1 MSNDIERYLGPHK
14 KLGPGSYEI
23 GSVVTRAPQLIEFGG
38 GYNTWGLNEGP
49 RRGEG
54 GPSNIQTVAKP
65 NVVAELLNDQIHN
78 QADMERDYA
87 VRMNGVKPDVERE
100 VNVRKQAAKGSQPLT
115 PAQAAAIDQQV
126 TLDLVLSKINQYAE
140 LAPATYGLYGQS
152 PYFLMTYLSRQKI
165 HEFIHSDNGSN
176 PREVLM
182 ALYAQFDAVYK
193 SAMDL
198 KALSLSI
205 EILAEQL
212 PQLAL
217 NLERSEG
224 VAADAALYERLNTVA
239 KERDLHARQL
249 PGFLQSELLGAAGSV
264 AGLKPSLVMAHYK
277 ATLERMAA
285 SKIAAIKPIVAPT
298 PYERGG
304 ITYSPPAHNPK
315 INAPLRQPELQALYE
330 LVHLQTHT
338 QLGTKWIT
346 YHDALLKRES
356 ARHLTA
362 TANAFG
368 GLAERADRA
377 EHLID
382 AKLLA
387 DEQARA
393 AAVAEAK
400 RVAEEQARAAAEA
413 EAKRVAEEQARAAA
427 EVEAKRVAEEQARA
441 AAEAEAKRVAEEQ
454 ARVAAEAE
462 VRRVAEEQARA
473 AAETEAKRVAEEQVR
488 VAEAIR
494 VANTFVAS
502 GPAAATS
509 PLFMTASGVL
519 DVIDAA
525 GVTLQAAIRSAVAAL
540 SNVAAGTASGLMVGV
555 TALIYSPK
563 LANGELPERYA
574 FSTPLSDLASVHVQG
589 LQAIAD
595 ASGAVD
601 LPVRISSKTTV
612 DGQSEV
618 YVAITDGAIVPS
630 KVRVVAATYNPQL
643 NVYSVT
649 TSSIPPRTL
658 TWTPIVNPDN
668 SSTTSPTVQPEAP
681 VYTGATVTPILGRID
696 TFPGLAEAGFDD
708 FITVFPVDSGLPP
721 LYVMFRDPRE
731 DPGTATGMGQ
741 PIVGVWLGA
750 DTQDGGAAIPAQIAD
765 RLRSIKFKSFR
776 EFRETLWTEIY
787 NDPELS
793 GQFIVANRARMS
805 SGKAAKTRKVDA
817 VGGRSTFEIHHVR
830 ELAKGGD
837 VYNIDNMLILTPKR
851 HIEIHKRKP

>member
-1 MSNDIERYLGPHK
+1 
-14 KLGPGSYEI
+14 
-23 GSVVTRAPQLIEFGG
+23 
-38 GYNTWGLNEGP
+38 
-49 RRGEG
+49 
-54 GPSNIQTVAKP
+54 
-65 NVVAELLNDQIHN
+65 
-78 QADMERDYA
+78 
-87 VRMNGVKPDVERE
+87 
-100 VNVRKQAAKGSQPLT
+100 
-115 PAQAAAIDQQV
+115 
-126 TLDLVLSKINQYAE
+126 
-140 LAPATYGLYGQS
+140 
-152 PYFLMTYLSRQKI
+152 MTYLSRQKI
-165 HEFIHSDNGSN
+165 HDFIHSDNGGN

-217 NLERSEG
+217 NRERSEG
-224 VAADAALYERLNTVA
+224 VAPDAALFERLNTVA

-249 PGFLQSELLGAAGSV
+249 PDFLQSELLGAAGSV

-377 EHLID
+377 EQLID
-382 AKLLA
+382 AQLLA

-400 RVAEEQARAAAEA
+400 RVAEEQARTAAEA
-413 EAKRVAEEQARAAA
+413 GARRVAEEQARAAA
-427 EVEAKRVAEEQARA
+427 EVEAQ
-441 AAEAEAKRVAEEQ
+441 
-454 ARVAAEAE
+454 
-462 VRRVAEEQARA
+462 RVAEEQARA
-473 AAETEAKRVAEEQVR
+473 AAETEAKRVAVEQVR
-488 VAEAIR
+488 VAEANR

-519 DVIDAA
+519 GVIDAA
-525 GVTLQAAIRSAVAAL
+525 GVTLQAAIRSAITVL

-574 FSTPLSDLASVHVQG
+574 FSTPLSDLASVHEQG

-618 YVAITDGAIVPS
+618 YVVITDGAIVPS
-630 KVRVVAATYNPQL
+630 KVRVVAATYNPQQ

-649 TSSIPPRTL
+649 TSDIPPRTL

-668 SSTTSPTVQPEAP
+668 SSTTSPAVQPEAP

-805 SGKAAKTRKVDA
+805 SGKAAKNRKVDA